1 MKRKLT
7 ACLICVILLL
17 PLSAVAHAELKTFP
31 YTQYASGGTPT
42 ELEAVILFENKNKTF
57 TRYQIAYTS
66 FLFENKNKTFTRYQV
81 AYTSC
86 TCRGAEK
93 NYSSVMYIEL
103 LNTKETADEASIR
116 QITLGEL
123 DGTTVGLW
131 GDSNPIMG
139 HPEYTA
145 EYMDENLVQKLVGT
159 NKAQYDAW
167 EGYGDVIETVE
178 PDAVS
183 GATVSTSNITSV
195 IRGLFQYHA
204 DKYYQ

>member
-1 MKRKLT
+1 MKILSFLLC
-7 ACLICVILLL
+7 AVLLL
-17 PLSAVAHAELKTFP
+17 SIGTVAFAELKTFT

-57 TRYQIAYTS
+57 TRYQ
-66 FLFENKNKTFTRYQV
+66 V
-81 AYTSC
+81 AFTSC
-86 TCRGAEK
+86 TCRGPEK

-103 LNTKETADEASIR
+103 LNTKETPDEASIR
-116 QITLGEL
+116 QISFGEM

-139 HPEYTA
+139 HPDYTA
-145 EYMDENLVQKLVGT
+145 EYMNEHLVQPLVGT
-159 NKAQYDAW
+159 RKAQYDAW
-167 EGYGDVIETVE
+167 EGYGDTIDPVD

-195 IRGLFQYHA
+195 IRELFQYHA
-204 DKYYQ
+204 DKYYH

>member
-1 MKRKLT
+1 MMRKLVV
-7 ACLICVILLL
+7 CLLCVMLLF
-17 PLSAVAHAELKTFP
+17 STGTVAHAEIKTFE

-42 ELEAVILFENKNKTF
+42 ELDAVILFENKN
-57 TRYQIAYTS
+57 S
-66 FLFENKNKTFTRYQV
+66 TFTRYQV

-86 TCRGAEK
+86 TCRGPET

-116 QITLGEL
+116 QISLGEL
-123 DGTTVGLW
+123 NGVTVGLW
-131 GDSNPIMG
+131 GDSNPVMG
-139 HPEYTA
+139 HPDYTK

-167 EGYGDVIETVE
+167 GGYGEVVEPVE

-183 GATVSTSNITSV
+183 GATVSVSNMTSV
-195 IRGLFQYHA
+195 IKSLFQYHA
-204 DKYYQ
+204 DKYYK

>member
-17 PLSAVAHAELKTFP
+17 SLSVVAHAELKTFP

-42 ELEAVILFENKNKTF
+42 ELEAVI
-57 TRYQIAYTS
+57 
-66 FLFENKNKTFTRYQV
+66 LFENKNKTFTRYQV

-116 QITLGEL
+116 RITLGEL

-145 EYMDENLVQKLVGT
+145 EYMDENLLQKLVGT
-159 NKAQYDAW
+159 SKAQYDAW

-195 IRGLFQYHA
+195 IKGLFQYHA

>member
-7 ACLICVILLL
+7 ACLICAVLLL
-17 PLSAVAHAELKTFP
+17 SLGAVAHAELTTFP

-42 ELEAVILFENKNKTF
+42 ELEAVI
-57 TRYQIAYTS
+57 
-66 FLFENKNKTFTRYQV
+66 LFENKNKTFTRYQV

-139 HPEYTA
+139 HQEYTA

-195 IRGLFQYHA
+195 IKGLFQYHA
-204 DKYYQ
+204 EKYYQ

>member
-1 MKRKLT
+1 MKRRRILSL
-7 ACLICVILLL
+7 ACVLCLLF
-17 PLSAVAHAELKTFP
+17 AMFAAEAHAELNTIP

-42 ELEAVILFENKNKTF
+42 ELEAVILFENKN
-57 TRYQIAYTS
+57 S
-66 FLFENKNKTFTRYQV
+66 TFTRYQV
-81 AYTSC
+81 AFTSC
-86 TCRGAEK
+86 TCRGAES
-93 NYSSVMYIEL
+93 NYRSVMYIEL
-103 LNTKETADEASIR
+103 LNTKETPEEASIR
-116 QITLGEL
+116 QISLGEL
-123 DGTTVGLW
+123 DGVTVGLW

-139 HPEYTA
+139 HPEYTP

-159 NKAQYDAW
+159 CKAQYDAW

-195 IRGLFQYHA
+195 IKGLFQYHA

>member
-1 MKRKLT
+1 MGYKPL
-7 ACLICVILLL
+7 ALL
-17 PLSAVAHAELKTFP
+17 A
-31 YTQYASGGTPT
+31 ASGTKPRN
-42 ELEAVILFENKNKTF
+42 EVWYN
-57 TRYQIAYTS
+57 
-66 FLFENKNKTFTRYQV
+66 
-81 AYTSC
+81 
-86 TCRGAEK
+86 
-93 NYSSVMYIEL
+93 EL

-116 QITLGEL
+116 QISLGEL

-131 GDSNPIMG
+131 GDSNPIMD
-139 HPEYTA
+139 HLEYTA

-167 EGYGDVIETVE
+167 EGYGNVIETVK

-195 IRGLFQYHA
+195 IKSLFQYHA

>member
-17 PLSAVAHAELKTFP
+17 SLGAVAHAELTTFP

-42 ELEAVILFENKNKTF
+42 ELEAVI
-57 TRYQIAYTS
+57 
-66 FLFENKNKTFTRYQV
+66 LFENKNKTFTRYQV

-103 LNTKETADEASIR
+103 LNTKE
-116 QITLGEL
+116 
-123 DGTTVGLW
+123 
-131 GDSNPIMG
+131 
-139 HPEYTA
+139 TA

-195 IRGLFQYHA
+195 IKGLFQYHA